1 LQKISKHEKLTK
13 RKQQKLEKGKFVKQ
27 KKICKKK
34 KKIGRNS
41 KNKKLPEIFKI

>member
-1 LQKISKHEKLTK
+1 MTK
-13 RKQQKLEKGKFVKQ
+13 ESEKLEKGKFVKQ